1 MQTRKIKCAVF
12 DLDGTLLNTAR
23 TIQYYL
29 NLTLSKYGLPTV
41 SEDDTKRMVG
51 NGARVL
57 ITRAMGERA
66 NDTELYDKVFRDY
79 NEAYDADPYYLTE
92 PYDGVPE
99 MLTALR
105 EQGIILAVLSNK
117 PNTAVCLAVD
127 HFFENSF
134 SVVRGAMDGVPL
146 KPDPT
151 SLLAMMSELNLSPD
165 ETAYIGDSEPDVL
178 IAKAASV
185 GLPIAVSWGF
195 RSMEQLKNAGATT
208 ILDKATDIMII
219 VCRKGNKPFRG

>member
-23 TIQYYL
+23 TIQHYL
-29 NLTLSKYGLPTV
+29 NLTLSKYDLPTV
-41 SEDDTKRMVG
+41 SEADTTRMVG

-57 ITRAMGERA
+57 ITRAMGKRA
-66 NDTELYDKVFRDY
+66 NDTELYGKVFRDY

-117 PNTAVCLAVD
+117 PDTAVKLAAE
-127 HFFENSF
+127 HFFPGVF
-134 SVVRGAMDGVPL
+134 TSVLGARDGIPL
-146 KPDPT
+146 KPDPSALFNMLD
-151 SLLAMMSELNLSPD
+151 SLGISPD

-185 GLPIAVSWGF
+185 GFPIAVSWGF
-195 RSMEQLKNAGATT
+195 RSVEQLQNAGAE
-208 ILDKATDIMII
+208 LII
-219 VCRKGNKPFRG
+219 HNPCNIVI

>member
-1 MQTRKIKCAVF
+1 MQNMKIKCAVF

-23 TIQYYL
+23 TIQHYL
-29 NLTLSKYGLPTV
+29 NLTLSKYNLPTV
-41 SEDDTKRMVG
+41 SEADTKRMVG
-51 NGARVL
+51 NGARIL

-66 NDTELYDKVFRDY
+66 ADTELYDKVYRDY
-79 NEAYDADPYYLTE
+79 NEVYDADPYYLTE

-127 HFFENSF
+127 HFIKDSF
-134 SVVRGAMDGVPL
+134 SVVRGAMDSVPL

-151 SLLAMMSELNLSPD
+151 SLFAMMSELNLSPC
-165 ETAYIGDSEPDVL
+165 EIAYIGDSEPDVL

-185 GLPIAVSWGF
+185 ALPIAVSWGF
-195 RSMEQLKNAGATT
+195 RSVEQLQNAGAGT
-208 ILDKATDIMII
+208 ILHKADDILTL
-219 VCRKGNKPFRG
+219 VK

>member
-12 DLDGTLLNTAR
+12 DLDGTLLNTAK

-29 NLTLSKYGLPTV
+29 NLTLSKYNLPTV
-41 SEDDTKRMVG
+41 SEADTMRMVG

-57 ITRAMGERA
+57 ITRAMGDRA
-66 NDTELYDKVFRDY
+66 NDTELYDKVYRDY

-92 PYDGVPE
+92 PYEGVVE
-99 MLTALR
+99 MLSALK

-151 SLLAMMSELNLSPD
+151 SLFAMMRELNLSPD

-195 RSMEQLKNAGATT
+195 RSVEQLKNAGATT
-208 ILDKATDIMII
+208 ILDRADDIMII

>member
-12 DLDGTLLNTAR
+12 DLDGTLLKTAK

-41 SEDDTKRMVG
+41 SEADTKRMVG
-51 NGARVL
+51 NGARIL
-57 ITRAMGERA
+57 ITRAMGDRA

-105 EQGIILAVLSNK
+105 EQGITLAVLSNK
-117 PNTAVCLAVD
+117 PDTAVKLAVE
-127 HFFENSF
+127 HFFPGF
-134 SVVRGAMDGVPL
+134 FASVLGARDGVPL

-151 SLLAMMSELNLSPD
+151 ALFNMLEALGISPD

-208 ILDKATDIMII
+208 ILDKATDILTF
-219 VCRKGNKPFRG
+219 VK

>member
-1 MQTRKIKCAVF
+1 
-12 DLDGTLLNTAR
+12 
-23 TIQYYL
+23 
-29 NLTLSKYGLPTV
+29 
-41 SEDDTKRMVG
+41 
-51 NGARVL
+51 
-57 ITRAMGERA
+57 
-66 NDTELYDKVFRDY
+66 
-79 NEAYDADPYYLTE
+79 
-92 PYDGVPE
+92 

-151 SLLAMMSELNLSPD
+151 SLFAMMRELNLSPD

-195 RSMEQLKNAGATT
+195 RSAIQLKSAGATT
-208 ILDKATDIMII
+208 ILDQASDIMII

>member
-23 TIQYYL
+23 TIQHYL
-29 NLTLSKYGLPTV
+29 NLTLSKYDLPTV
-41 SEDDTKRMVG
+41 SEEDTKRMVG
-51 NGARVL
+51 NGARIL
-57 ITRAMGERA
+57 ITRAMGDRA
-66 NDTELYDKVFRDY
+66 NDTELYDKVYRDY

-92 PYDGVPE
+92 PYEGIPE
-99 MLTALR
+99 MLSALR
-105 EQGIILAVLSNK
+105 EQGTILAVLSNK

-127 HFFENSF
+127 YFFKNSF

-151 SLLAMMSELNLSPD
+151 SLLAMMRELNLSPD

-195 RSMEQLKNAGATT
+195 RSAEQLKNAGAEL
-208 ILDKATDIMII
+208 ILHNPADILI
-219 VCRKGNKPFRG
+219 

>member
-29 NLTLSKYGLPTV
+29 NLTLSKYDLPTV
-41 SEDDTKRMVG
+41 SEEDTKRMVG

-92 PYDGVPE
+92 PYEGVVE
-99 MLTALR
+99 MLSALK
-105 EQGIILAVLSNK
+105 EQGTILAVLSNK

-127 HFFENSF
+127 HFFKTSF
-134 SVVRGAMDGVPL
+134 SLVRGAVDGVPL

-151 SLLAMMSELNLSPD
+151 ALFNMLETLGISPS

-195 RSMEQLKNAGATT
+195 RSVEQLKSAGALT
-208 ILDKATDIMII
+208 ILDKASVILTI
-219 VCRKGNKPFRG
+219 VK